1 MFLASAH
8 PSHLEKEDRKN
19 QKKPCVLLPR
29 TGRAVR
35 CVLERGEDMLITGAR
50 HPVQGKYKVPHR
62 VLFWFEFP
70 MKGIKGLLLVLVFQ
84 VGFMNDG
91 RILGADFQ
99 FYTNAGN
106 TVDESL
112 WVCKSALPHCLRV
125 FRWCVADVFSPS
137 RLQKRWCFFSTIPTT
152 SPTCGA
158 VLLPAEPTCPPTR
171 PSGALVCPKDYW
183 WWRTC

>member
-1 MFLASAH
+1 MCFSLGS
-8 PSHLEKEDRKN
+8 PFRPGERRPKKL
-19 QKKPCVLLPR
+19 KKPGVLLLR

-70 MKGIKGLLLVLVFQ
+70 VKGIKGPLLVLVLLFQ

-99 FYTNAGN
+99 FYANGGN

-112 WVCKSALPHCLRV
+112 WVCKSAVPLRLRV
-125 FRWCVADVFSPS
+125 FRWCAADVFSPS
-137 RLQKRWCFFSTIPTT
+137 R
-152 SPTCGA
+152 
-158 VLLPAEPTCPPTR
+158 
-171 PSGALVCPKDYW
+171 
-183 WWRTC
+183 